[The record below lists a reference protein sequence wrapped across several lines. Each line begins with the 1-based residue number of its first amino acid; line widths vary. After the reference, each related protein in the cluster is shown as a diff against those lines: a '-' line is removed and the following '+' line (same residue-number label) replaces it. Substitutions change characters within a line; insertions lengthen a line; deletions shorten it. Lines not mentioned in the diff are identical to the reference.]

1 MKNLFVFCMLL
12 TGCIGQLTDEEYVD
26 SEQNDEVEVVSLDV
40 EDSSLPK
47 ELGCPVDYKEVVIN
61 NYHVWV
67 VIPTI
72 CGIDPID
79 QGRPVEE
86 EFLNLPEEILE
97 EVEEY

>member
-1 MKNLFVFCMLL
+1 MKNLFIFCVLL
-12 TGCIGQLTDEEYVD
+12 AGCYEPLADEEYLD
-26 SEQNDEVEVVSLDV
+26 SEQNDEVEIVSLDG

-67 VIPTI
+67 VVPTI

-79 QGRPVEE
+79 QGRPDEILKLDE
-86 EFLNLPEEILE
+86 DFFFEEIFE
-97 EVEEY
+97 